1 MSSILQRI
9 ASRARF
15 LYLTTDT
22 TEADAKRLAAK
33 EIAQAQKRKANA
45 VVSTPAS
52 GPSSHSA
59 LRSELMRRLFGGLY
73 CISEPEPALAR
84 AAQAEEVEATQS
96 PKPAP
101 KRSAVAKLMPFL
113 KPNHNSKVEQCGSH
127 QNFPLLY
134 AGNGLGGAQLI
145 PDEEFPPFYHYPVTQ
160 NWRRSIE
167 WNEQQRKRMGR

>member
-22 TEADAKRLAAK
+22 TEADAKRIAAK

-45 VVSTPAS
+45 VVSTPAP
-52 GPSSHSA
+52 GPSNYSG
-59 LRSELMRRLFGGLY
+59 LRSELMRRLFGGLNR
-73 CISEPEPALAR
+73 ISEPEPALAR
-84 AAQAEEVEATQS
+84 AAQAAEVEATQS
-96 PKPAP
+96 PEPAP
-101 KRSAVAKLMPFL
+101 KQSAVAKLMPFL
-113 KPNHNSKVEQCGSH
+113 KPKHDKVDQCGSH
-127 QNFPLLY
+127 QKFPLLY
-134 AGNGLGGAQLI
+134 AGNDLGGAQLI
-145 PDEEFPPFYHYPVTQ
+145 PDEEFPPFYRYSVTQ

>member
-33 EIAQAQKRKANA
+33 EVAQAQKRKANA
-45 VVSTPAS
+45 VVSTPAP
-52 GPSSHSA
+52 GPSSHSG
-59 LRSELMRRLFGGLY
+59 LRSELMRRLFGGLNR
-73 CISEPEPALAR
+73 ISQPEPALAR
-84 AAQAEEVEATQS
+84 AAQAEEAEATQS
-96 PKPAP
+96 PEPAL
-101 KRSAVAKLMPFL
+101 KQSAVAKLMPFL
-113 KPNHNSKVEQCGSH
+113 KPTHKSKAEQCGSQ

-134 AGNGLGGAQLI
+134 VGNGPGGAQLI
-145 PDEEFPPFYHYPVTQ
+145 PDEEFPPFYRYSVTQ

>member
-1 MSSILQRI
+1 MSSILRRI
-9 ASRARF
+9 SSRAFF
-15 LYLTTDT
+15 LYLTRDISYP
-22 TEADAKRLAAK
+22 DAKRLAAK

-45 VVSTPAS
+45 VVSTPAP
-52 GPSSHSA
+52 GPSNSG
-59 LRSELMRRLFGGLY
+59 LRSELMRRLFGGLNR
-73 CISEPEPALAR
+73 ISEQEPALAAR
-84 AAQAEEVEATQS
+84 ADEAEATQS

-101 KRSAVAKLMPFL
+101 KQFAVAKLMPFL
-113 KPNHNSKVEQCGSH
+113 KPKPKVEQCGSH

-134 AGNGLGGAQLI
+134 ADNGLGGAQLI

>member
-45 VVSTPAS
+45 VVSTPAP
-52 GPSSHSA
+52 GPSSHSG
-59 LRSELMRRLFGGLY
+59 LRSELMRRLFGGLNR
-73 CISEPEPALAR
+73 ISEPEPALAAR
-84 AAQAEEVEATQS
+84 AEEAEATQS
-96 PKPAP
+96 PEPAP
-101 KRSAVAKLMPFL
+101 KQSAVAKLMPFL
-113 KPNHNSKVEQCGSH
+113 KPTHKSKAEQCGSC

-134 AGNGLGGAQLI
+134 AGNGPGGAQLI
-145 PDEEFPPFYHYPVTQ
+145 PDEEFPPFYRYSVTQ

>member
-59 LRSELMRRLFGGLY
+59 LRSELMRRLFGGPNR
-73 CISEPEPALAR
+73 ISEPEPALVR
-84 AAQAEEVEATQS
+84 AAQAEETEATQS
-96 PKPAP
+96 PEPAP
-101 KRSAVAKLMPFL
+101 KQSAVANLAPFL
-113 KPNHNSKVEQCGSH
+113 KPKPKVEQCGSH
-127 QNFPLLY
+127 RNFPLLY
-134 AGNGLGGAQLI
+134 VGNGLGGAQLI